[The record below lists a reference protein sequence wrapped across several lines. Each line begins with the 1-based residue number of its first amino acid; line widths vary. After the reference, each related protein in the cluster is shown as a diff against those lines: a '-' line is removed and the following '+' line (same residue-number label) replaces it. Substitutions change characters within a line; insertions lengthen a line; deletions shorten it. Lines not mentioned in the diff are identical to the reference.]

1 VIKIP
6 SIKKSN
12 NAHRRLA
19 NFHNNQYKKKNDST
33 NLIKNGY
40 HNNVLTEQ
48 ERLNRK
54 LSDDEKKK
62 IYKRCEYY
70 VYN

>member
-1 VIKIP
+1 MIKIP

-19 NFHNNQYKKKNDST
+19 NFHNNLYKKKNDST

-40 HNNVLTEQ
+40 HNNVLKEQ